1 MKMRMRFGFIG
12 ILGLAFMIPAI
23 TNATVVQKVEL
34 TQLVE
39 HSAIIFHGIVR
50 RVDDDLSTSCRGP
63 FLTRLE
69 LEVVHSWKGHSK
81 PTLELTLPGGRACSF
96 RMKIP
101 GMPQFESGQE
111 VILFL
116 EKTSKGY
123 VLTGLHQGVYW
134 VDGLSAESKMVR
146 AHESAK
152 PQSLSLFNL
161 ELTKLTRG
169 EQ

>member
-1 MKMRMRFGFIG
+1 MKMRMRLGFIG
-12 ILGLAFMIPAI
+12 ILGLVFILPSI
-23 TNATVVQKVEL
+23 TNATVVRKIEFS
-34 TQLVE
+34 QLVQ

-50 RVDDDLSTSCRGP
+50 KVDNDLSTSCRGP

-81 PTLELTLPGGRACSF
+81 PTFEFTLPGGRACSL

-101 GMPQFESGQE
+101 GMPQFESGEE

-116 EKTSKGY
+116 GNTSKGY

-134 VDGLSAESKMVR
+134 VDALSGEPKMVR
-146 AHESAK
+146 PHESAK
-152 PQSLSLFNL
+152 SQALSLFSF
-161 ELTKLTRG
+161 ELAKLIRG